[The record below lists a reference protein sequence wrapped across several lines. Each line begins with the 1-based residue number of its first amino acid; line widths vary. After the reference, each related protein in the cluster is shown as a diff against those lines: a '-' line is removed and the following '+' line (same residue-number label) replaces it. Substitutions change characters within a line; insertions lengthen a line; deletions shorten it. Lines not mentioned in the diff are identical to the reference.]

1 MRTNFNRD
9 LNKQHSQELATKKR
23 LEKLKEL
30 GLFNVGA
37 DEDDFG
43 NVQFFD
49 VTDGFDPELMEMLNI
64 KIKTMRDKFSDW

>member
-1 MRTNFNRD
+1 
-9 LNKQHSQELATKKR
+9 
-23 LEKLKEL
+23 LKEL